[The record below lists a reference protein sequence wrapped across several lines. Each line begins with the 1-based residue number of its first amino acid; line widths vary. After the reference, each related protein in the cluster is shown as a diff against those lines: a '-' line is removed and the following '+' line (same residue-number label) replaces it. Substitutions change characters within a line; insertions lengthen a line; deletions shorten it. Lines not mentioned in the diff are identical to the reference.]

1 MSSFVP
7 VDGGA
12 FLYQKIS
19 CLPVS
24 GKQGRTYR
32 PGIKGGII
40 MNFKK
45 TVIASLAALAAV
57 SFIAGCGDQKAAPA
71 KSASAQAVTVKIG
84 ATAVPHGEILNQ
96 VKDKLAK
103 EGVNLEI
110 IEFTDYVQPNLALN
124 DKNLDANYFQHK
136 PYLDEFNS
144 QRGTKLVSLGGIH
157 LEPMK
162 VYSDKIKDLKDL
174 PDGAHVAIP
183 NDPTNGGR
191 ALLVLQSA
199 GLIKLRDGAPIT
211 ATPQDVAENPKN
223 LQFSELEAPQL
234 PRSLAD
240 ADIAVINSNF
250 ALAANLDLN
259 KAIYTESS
267 ESPYVNVV
275 VVREG
280 DENRPELKKLM
291 DALRSP
297 EVKDFIDKKYNGAVK
312 ATF

>member
-1 MSSFVP
+1 
-7 VDGGA
+7 
-12 FLYQKIS
+12 
-19 CLPVS
+19 
-24 GKQGRTYR
+24 
-32 PGIKGGII
+32 

-57 SFIAGCGDQKAAPA
+57 GFIAGCGDQKSAPA
-71 KSASAQAVTVKIG
+71 QSSSGKTVTLKVG

-96 VKDKLAK
+96 VKDQLAK

-110 IEFTDYVQPNLALN
+110 VEFTDYVQPNLALN

-136 PYLDEFNS
+136 PYLDEFNK
-144 QRGTKLVSLGGIH
+144 QRGTKLVSLGSVH

-162 VYSDKIKDLKDL
+162 VYSEKLKDLKDL

-191 ALLVLQSA
+191 ALLLLQSA
-199 GLIKLRDGAPIT
+199 GLIKLREGAPIT
-211 ATPQDVAENPKN
+211 ATPQDIAENPKN

-234 PRSLAD
+234 PRSLTD

-250 ALAANLDLN
+250 ALEAKLDPN
-259 KAIYTESS
+259 TAICTESAD
-267 ESPYVNVV
+267 SPYVNVV

-291 DALRSP
+291 DALRSQP
-297 EVKDFIDKKYNGAVK
+297 VKDFINQKYGGAV
-312 ATF
+312 APTF